1 MGKLDKQELIWELA
15 PIYLHITTW
24 REKKSLICLSTKS
37 QAQSVRRVEQSSGY

>member
-15 PIYLHITTW
+15 PISTHYYLKK
-24 REKKSLICLSTKS
+24 KKSLICLSTKS